1 VLGFS
6 EWLAGTSASA
16 LVTNLL
22 WVIPTFQTIHILAL
36 AILFTSVGAIALRS
50 YGLLGLAAT
59 PAQTARRFT
68 PWVWTALVALLVT
81 GSVLILG
88 EPVREFINWAF
99 WIKIPLILIA
109 AAATAAI
116 TNGLARSEGADPNAV
131 IARARRGTAVI
142 VLLWGLVVVFG
153 RLIAYGQIA

>member
-1 VLGFS
+1 MLGFS

-36 AILFTSVGAIALRS
+36 AILFTSIGAITLRS
-50 YGLLGLAAT
+50 YGLLGAAAT

-68 PWVWTALVALLVT
+68 PWVWTALVVLLLT
-81 GSVLILG
+81 GSVLIVG

-99 WIKIPLILIA
+99 WIKVPLILVA
-109 AAATAAI
+109 AVATGAI
-116 TNGLARSEGADPNAV
+116 TSWLARSEGADPQTVA
-131 IARARRGTAVI
+131 ARARRGSAVLI
-142 VLLWGLVVVFG
+142 LLWALVVVFG
-153 RLIAYGQIA
+153 RLIAYGQIT

>member
-1 VLGFS
+1 MLGFS
-6 EWLAGTSASA
+6 EWLAGTSASE

-36 AILFTSVGAIALRS
+36 AILFTSIGAITLRS
-50 YGLLGLAAT
+50 YGLLGVGAT

-68 PWVWTALVALLVT
+68 PWVWSALVVLFVT

-99 WIKIPLILIA
+99 WIKIPLIVVA
-109 AAATAAI
+109 AVATGAV
-116 TNGLARSEGADPNAV
+116 TTWLAHSEGTDPNALV
-131 IARARRGTAVI
+131 ARAKRGSAI
-142 VLLWGLVVVFG
+142 LILLWGLVVVFG